1 MKISLQNI
9 DFTGP
14 LDLLLELIKK
24 NRYEI
29 KDIFIID
36 IINQYLEVVETMT
49 SSQLDMASE
58 FIVMAASLM
67 EIKSRYLI
75 FLNDDDAED
84 PGRELIYILETY
96 KYYKDRADIMKDM
109 YENTPCFY
117 TNKGYEIFTEKYLDL
132 SRYTVKDVYRSY
144 TGINRQLQESRPQI
158 ISFKKISV
166 DDKIREIQEIL
177 EKHANIYFEKI
188 LNTNE
193 KDEVVAS
200 FLGVLELAKDQK
212 VDIHQKRVFE
222 EILIERLYSL

>member
-9 DFTGP
+9 DFIGP

-84 PGRELIYILETY
+84 PGRELIDILETY

>member
-24 NRYEI
+24 NKYEI

-36 IINQYLEVVETMT
+36 IINQYLEVVERMT
-49 SSQLDMASE
+49 SSQLEMASE

-75 FLNDDDAED
+75 FVNDENEED
-84 PGRELIYILETY
+84 PGRELIDILETY
-96 KYYKDRADIMKDM
+96 KYYKDRAEIMKDM
-109 YENTPCFY
+109 YEGTPCFY

-132 SRYTVKDVYRSY
+132 SRYTVKDVYRSFA
-144 TGINRQLQESRPQI
+144 GINRQTQASKPQI
-158 ISFKKISV
+158 ISFKKVSV

>member
-84 PGRELIYILETY
+84 PGRELIDILETY

-144 TGINRQLQESRPQI
+144 TGINRQLQESRSQI

>member
-84 PGRELIYILETY
+84 PGRELIDILETY
-96 KYYKDRADIMKDM
+96 KYYKDRAYIMKDM

>member
-84 PGRELIYILETY
+84 PGRELIDILETY

-177 EKHANIYFEKI
+177 EKHANIYFEKR

>member
-84 PGRELIYILETY
+84 PGRELIDILETY

-177 EKHANIYFEKI
+177 EKHANICFEKI

>member
-84 PGRELIYILETY
+84 PGRELIDILETY

-117 TNKGYEIFTEKYLDL
+117 PNKGYEIFTEKYLDL

>member
-24 NRYEI
+24 NKYEI
-29 KDIFIID
+29 KDVLIIN
-36 IINQYLEVVETMT
+36 IINQYLEVIKDMT
-49 SSQLDMASE
+49 SSQLEIASE

-75 FLNDDDAED
+75 FINDQESDD
-84 PGRELIYILETY
+84 PGKELIDILETY
-96 KYYKDRADIMKDM
+96 KYFKDRAYMMKEM
-109 YENTPCFY
+109 YENTPWSY
-117 TNKGYEIFTEKYLDL
+117 TNKGYEVFTEKHLDL
-132 SRYTVKDVYRSY
+132 SKYTVNDIYKSF
-144 TGINRQLQESRPQI
+144 TGINRQTAIPRPQI

-177 EKHANIYFEKI
+177 EKNAKVYFERI
-188 LNTNE
+188 LNTDE

-200 FLGVLELAKDQK
+200 LLGVLEMAKDQK
-212 VDIHQKRVFE
+212 VDIHQKKIFE
-222 EILIERLYSL
+222 EILIERLYSI

>member
-36 IINQYLEVVETMT
+36 IINQYLEVVEKMT

-84 PGRELIYILETY
+84 PGRELIDILETY
-96 KYYKDRADIMKDM
+96 KYYKD
-109 YENTPCFY
+109 N
-117 TNKGYEIFTEKYLDL
+117 
-132 SRYTVKDVYRSY
+132 VY
-144 TGINRQLQESRPQI
+144 
-158 ISFKKISV
+158 
-166 DDKIREIQEIL
+166 D
-177 EKHANIYFEKI
+177 
-188 LNTNE
+188 
-193 KDEVVAS
+193 
-200 FLGVLELAKDQK
+200 
-212 VDIHQKRVFE
+212 
-222 EILIERLYSL
+222 

>member
-84 PGRELIYILETY
+84 PGRKLIDILETY
-96 KYYKDRADIMKDM
+96 KYYKDRAYIMKDM

>member
-75 FLNDDDAED
+75 FLNDDDSED
-84 PGRELIYILETY
+84 PGRELIDILETY

>member
-84 PGRELIYILETY
+84 PGRELIDILETY
-96 KYYKDRADIMKDM
+96 KYYTYRADIIKDM

>member
-36 IINQYLEVVETMT
+36 IINQYLEVVEKMT

-84 PGRELIYILETY
+84 PGRELIDILETY

-144 TGINRQLQESRPQI
+144 TGINRQLQESRSQI